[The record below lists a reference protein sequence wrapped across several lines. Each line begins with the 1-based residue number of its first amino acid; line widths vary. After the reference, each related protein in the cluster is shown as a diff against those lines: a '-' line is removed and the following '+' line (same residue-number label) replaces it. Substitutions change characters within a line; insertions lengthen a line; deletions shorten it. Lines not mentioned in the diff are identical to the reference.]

1 MALRQY
7 YRGLS
12 AQQVVKST
20 ERLASVLLVAAVLI
34 SIGSFPGY
42 ILGYPADAERVFLVS
57 GVFLIL
63 LSLAMMSYAGFVL
76 NMVTRSGVEVS
87 VDRGFEGD
95 ILGVSYR
102 LCNESIVPL
111 GFVETLLRYPGH
123 LRLAKGSRR
132 ALIVIPPKG
141 CVVYRAWFEG
151 RVGRHAIGP
160 LRVVVR
166 DPLGLFRSDEI
177 DIGGIAELRVFPRIA
192 IEAYRESTA
201 LSRAIG
207 IARTRM
213 AGSGTEFLSTRE
225 YREGDEPRR
234 IVWRHTSR
242 WGRLIVKETERE
254 SSLNIEIVLPIDGES
269 FRGPYR
275 ETPFE
280 ISARIIATL
289 SRYIAHRGDNIAML
303 ILSRESLEIIEPV
316 KGMGGYR
323 RVIRALSGVYFSP
336 DMGALGVESY
346 RRTLRILGSMISSED
361 LVLLFIP
368 PSPNIREAI
377 SIIDTISRVVAI
389 KRGSLLVVAPMPE
402 TRGNGDLGVLTR
414 VKRLSMIRNALEIV
428 GEARRRGV
436 PAIAVTERGVIRI
449 VRTIEALAR

>member
-1 MALRQY
+1 M
-7 YRGLS
+7 
-12 AQQVVKST
+12 KST

-42 ILGYPADAERVFLVS
+42 MLGYPSDAERVFLVS

-63 LSLAMMSYAGFVL
+63 LSLSMMGYAGFVL
-76 NMVTRSGVEVS
+76 NTITRAGAEVS

-95 ILGVSYR
+95 IVGVSYR
-102 LCNESIVPL
+102 LCNGSMVPL
-111 GFVETLLRYPGH
+111 GFVEILLRYPDH
-123 LRLAKGSRR
+123 LRLVKGSRR
-132 ALIVIPPKG
+132 ALIVVPPRG

-177 DIGGIAELRVFPRIA
+177 DIGGVAELRVLPRIDV
-192 IEAYRESTA
+192 EAYREGTA

-213 AGSGTEFLSTRE
+213 AGGGTEFLSTRE

-234 IVWRHTSR
+234 IVWRHTAR

-254 SSLNIEIVLPIDGES
+254 SSLNITIVLPIDGES

-280 ISARIIATL
+280 ISARIIATI
-289 SRYIAHRGDNIAML
+289 SRYIAHRGDNMAML
-303 ILSRESLEIIEPV
+303 LLSRESLEIIEPV
-316 KGMGGYR
+316 RGVGGYR
-323 RVIRALSGVYFSP
+323 RIIGALSNVYFSP
-336 DMGALGVESY
+336 DRGALGVDGY
-346 RRTLRILGSMISSED
+346 GRALRILGSMISSED
-361 LVLLFIP
+361 LVMLFIP
-368 PSPNIREAI
+368 PSPNVRESI
-377 SIIDTISRVVAI
+377 PIIDTISRVVTI
-389 KRGSLLVVAPMPE
+389 KRGSLLVVVPMPE
-402 TRGNGDLGVLTR
+402 TRGREDLGVLTM
-414 VKRLSMIRNALEIV
+414 VKRLSMMRNALEIV
-428 GEARRRGV
+428 GEARRMGV
-436 PAIAVTERGVIRI
+436 PAIAVTDRGVRRI